1 MTLITLTDA
10 NYAAKTAYAAALV
23 LITTGSDKL
32 RGDFK
37 TAFTK
42 AADEEDG
49 ILFAQVDPERSRALA
64 QRFDYQDI
72 ALLIGSYRGEVTLRR
87 SRPWASDLPD
97 FIRQLQDAL
106 AADAPPDA
114 DPVAEEK
121 PKRSLLD
128 KPMDVTDASFE
139 QEAILASH
147 EMPVLVDFWAEWCG
161 PCRMVAPIL
170 EKLAA
175 EFAGQIRVV
184 KVDTDQNPA
193 LSQAF
198 QIRSIPTIAVFKQG
212 KLIFMQPGALPE
224 PSFRQLIQQAIELE
238 VPADEAPAHQRADIE
253 SKRKRDDQAVTVKA
267 KRDVKPKRNEKP
279 AKLGDLL
286 HR

>member
-1 MTLITLTDA
+1 MPLLTLTDA
-10 NYAAKTAYAAALV
+10 NFKSGTADAAALI

-37 TAFTK
+37 TAFSK
-42 AADEEDG
+42 AADEEKG
-49 ILFAQVDPERSRALA
+49 IVFAQVDPERNRALA
-64 QRFDYQDI
+64 GRFDYQNKS
-72 ALLIGSYRGEVTLRR
+72 LLIGSYRGEVTLRR

-106 AADAPPDA
+106 AADAPPEAA
-114 DPVAEEK
+114 DEAVDEE
-121 PKRSLLD
+121 PEPAVLD
-128 KPMDVTDASFE
+128 KPVDATDATFE
-139 QEAILASH
+139 TEIILASH

-175 EFAGQIRVV
+175 EFAGQIRVA
-184 KVDTDQNPA
+184 KVDTDANPG

-198 QIRSIPTIAVFKQG
+198 QIRSIPTIAVFKAG

-224 PSFRQLIQQAIELE
+224 PSFRQLIQQAIEVE
-238 VPADEAPAHQRADIE
+238 VPADEAAA
-253 SKRKRDDQAVTVKA
+253 QA
-267 KRDVKPKRNEKP
+267 
-279 AKLGDLL
+279 
-286 HR
+286 